1 MTEIVYIHVAH
12 FAKTKNRKLDKIFGN
27 NYKCK
32 FTLKADLKTIAQKI
46 EFVLTTQFIQ
56 SELDMDEA
64 IAGCHD
70 ALFFNQ
76 GHCCC
81 AGSRLFVEES
91 LFIPLNP
98 IQKIDF

>member
-1 MTEIVYIHVAH
+1 M
-12 FAKTKNRKLDKIFGN
+12 
-27 NYKCK
+27 
-32 FTLKADLKTIAQKI
+32 
-46 EFVLTTQFIQ
+46 TTQFIQ

-76 GHCCC
+76 GQCCC

-91 LFIPLNP
+91 LFIPLNLK
-98 IQKIDF
+98 KIDF